1 MPSAMPVRVAI
12 DIETTGLQVESDSII
27 EIGAVRFRGA
37 EILDS
42 FETFVEPRRSLP
54 YRIQRLTHIAPAML
68 VGAPAFGAIAPRL
81 RALLGD
87 APLVGHSVGF
97 DAAFLRKLHVGERN
111 QLLDTFELA
120 SLLLPTLPSYSLDSV
135 AAHLGLSAPN
145 HHRALADAILA
156 RDVLLALEARIA
168 AMPDQILIDLC
179 ELTSPTVLPSSALL
193 RQERA
198 RRGIA
203 GGSAASFGQALG
215 DKLRM
220 NPAVLN
226 LHVAEM
232 PTPAPEEIAPAAASD
247 TPDPAA
253 AASFAPPDPAVRAA
267 VMACLDGGGIGMVEL
282 APPADRQADV
292 LLPML
297 AWALAQDRRICI
309 ATASAAGARTLAD
322 ALPDLLARVTQTPMQ
337 VATLLEPR
345 DYLCLHRWYGPARL
359 ALAHDADALRGF
371 AKLTVWAHGSAT
383 GARDEVMLNPT
394 ETSAWETVRASADFA
409 GMAGCAY
416 RERGW
421 CFARRAREAAEAAR
435 VILTTHAAL
444 FAATNALPHADGYLI
459 LDAHLL
465 EEQIM
470 DRAAYGVEMVPLDRA
485 LDALWRRDGQG
496 LLAQA
501 VRAIPGDTGQNWGN
515 QATKARDAAKIF
527 FTALA
532 ALPAEAQALGKH
544 PANAEGAPMAVRLDE
559 NARALPDWG
568 SLAEAWQA
576 LEKRLNALSDSANQ
590 AQRLLAK
597 VRGTEALAQEIAAR
611 QSELRQIARWGHDC
625 LDQPRDDM
633 VYWIRAA
640 QPPRPNAR
648 GRYVPSSDEFASLQ
662 GAPTHATHLVG
673 SVLREL
679 HAGVVLAGTALAVEG
694 RFDQMADRLGV
705 GPLAQVAAPP
715 LDFRAQTLLL
725 VPADAP
731 EPNMPA
737 YQRSMTDALVQVA
750 KALNGN
756 TVALFASHTALRTTY
771 NAIKPILEQHDIL
784 VLAQGMDG
792 SLRQMWQNFRGQE
805 RIVLLGA
812 GGMWEGWESDGARP
826 GCLFIPR
833 LPLPALG
840 DPAIAA
846 RAERHS
852 DHMHHFTVPH
862 AALRL
867 RQALNRLAWAHTQRT
882 VVILYDGRVIS
893 KDYGATILNTLP
905 PLTLREPDATMLGAT
920 AHDWLA
926 E

>member
-27 EIGAVRFRGA
+27 EIGAVRFRGPD
-37 EILDS
+37 ILES
-42 FETFVEPRRSLP
+42 FETFVEPRRHVP
-54 YRIQRLTHIAPAML
+54 YRIQRLTHITPAML

-156 RDVLLALEARIA
+156 RDVLLALEARIT

-179 ELTSPTVLPSSALL
+179 ELTSPAVLPSSALL

-203 GGSAASFGQALG
+203 GGGAASFGQALG

-232 PTPAPEEIAPAAASD
+232 PAPAPEALTPAENATSESAL
-247 TPDPAA
+247 TAIPDPPVQAMVA
-253 AASFAPPDPAVRAA
+253 T
-267 VMACLDGGGIGMVEL
+267 CLDEQTIGMVEL
-282 APPADRQADV
+282 APPAERQADV
-292 LLPML
+292 LAPAL
-297 AWALAQDRRICI
+297 AWALHNNQRLCI
-309 ATASAAGARTLAD
+309 AAASPASARALAHTLPA
-322 ALPDLLARVTQTPMQ
+322 LLAAQTSDPIP
-337 VATLLEPR
+337 VATVLEPR
-345 DYLCLHRWYGPARL
+345 GYLCLHRWYGPARM

-371 AKLTVWAHGSAT
+371 AKMTVWAHGTAT
-383 GARDEVMLNPT
+383 GARDEVMLNPS
-394 ETSAWETVRASADFA
+394 ETSAWETVRAGTEFA
-409 GMAGCAY
+409 GMTGCAY

-421 CFARRAREAAEAAR
+421 CFARRAREAADAAR
-435 VILTTHAAL
+435 IILTTHAAL
-444 FAATNALPHADGYLI
+444 FDATSTLPHADGYLI

-470 DRAAYGVEMVPLDRA
+470 ERAAYGVEVVPLERA

-501 VRAIPGDTGQNWGN
+501 VRAIPGDTGQNWGS
-515 QATKARDAAKIF
+515 QVAKARDAARIF
-527 FTALA
+527 FAALT
-532 ALPAEAQALGKH
+532 ALPAEAQTQGKH
-544 PANAEGAPMAVRLDE
+544 PANAEGVPMAVRLDE
-559 NARALPDWG
+559 SARALPGWG
-568 SLAEAWQA
+568 SLAEAGQA
-576 LEKRLNALSDSANQ
+576 LEKRLNAVSESANQ

-597 VRGTEALAQEIAAR
+597 VRGTEALAQELAAR
-611 QSELRQIARWGHDC
+611 QGELRQIARWGHDC
-625 LDQPRDDM
+625 LAQPRDDM

-640 QPPRPNAR
+640 QTPRPNTR
-648 GRYVPSSDEFASLQ
+648 GRYVPPSDEFASLQ
-662 GAPTHATHLVG
+662 GAPTHAAHLVG
-673 SVLREL
+673 PVLREL

-694 RFDQMADRLGV
+694 RFEQMADRLGV
-705 GPLAQVAAPP
+705 APLAYTAAPP

-737 YQRSMTDALVQVA
+737 FQRSMNDALVQVA
-750 KALNGN
+750 RTLNGN
-756 TVALFASHTALRTTY
+756 TVVLFASHTALRTTY
-771 NAIKPILEQHDIL
+771 NAIKPMLEQHDIL

-792 SLRQMWQNFRGQE
+792 SLRQMWQNFRSQE

-826 GCLFIPR
+826 QCLFIPR

-867 RQALNRLAWAHTQRT
+867 RQALNRLAWAHSQRN

-905 PLTLREPDATMLGAT
+905 PLTLREPDATMLGTA
-920 AHDWLA
+920 AHDWLN

>member
-1 MPSAMPVRVAI
+1 MPGAMPVRVAI

-54 YRIQRLTHIAPAML
+54 YRIQRLTHITPAML
-68 VGAPAFGAIAPRL
+68 VGAPTFGAIAPRL
-81 RALLGD
+81 RELLGD

-156 RDVLLALEARIA
+156 RDVVVALEARIA

-179 ELTSPTVLPSSALL
+179 ELTSPAVLPSSALL

-203 GGSAASFGQALG
+203 GGAAASFGQALG

-220 NPAVLN
+220 HPAVLN
-226 LHVAEM
+226 LHVAAM
-232 PTPAPEEIAPAAASD
+232 PAPAPDLIAPIVPTDALAAAG
-247 TPDPAA
+247 A
-253 AASFAPPDPAVRAA
+253 PDPAVGAA
-267 VMACLDGGGIGMVEL
+267 VTACLDDGALGMVEL
-282 APPADRQADV
+282 APPPDRQADV
-292 LLPML
+292 LLPAL
-297 AWALAQDRRICI
+297 AWALTQDRRLCI
-309 ATASAAGARTLAD
+309 ATAAPAGARTLAD
-322 ALPDLLARVTQTPMQ
+322 ALPALLARVTEQPVR

-371 AKLTVWAHGSAT
+371 AKLTVWAHGTAT
-383 GARDEVMLNPT
+383 GARDEVMLNPI
-394 ETSAWETVRASADFA
+394 ETSAWETVRASADFV

-421 CFARRAREAAEAAR
+421 CFARRARESAEEAR
-435 VILTTHAAL
+435 IILTTHAAL
-444 FAATNALPHADGYLI
+444 FDAASALPPADGYLL

-470 DRAAYGVEMVPLDRA
+470 DRAAYGMEVAPLNRA

-501 VRAIPGDTGQNWGN
+501 VHAIPGDTGQNWGN
-515 QATKARDAAKIF
+515 QATKARDAARIF
-527 FTALA
+527 FAALT
-532 ALPAEAQALGKH
+532 ALPAEAQAQGKH
-544 PANAEGAPMAVRLDE
+544 PANAEGAPQAVRLDE
-559 NARALPDWG
+559 SARALPGWG

-597 VRGTEALAQEIAAR
+597 VRGTEALAQELAAR

-640 QPPRPNAR
+640 QPPRPNTR
-648 GRYVPSSDEFASLQ
+648 GRYVPSHDESAALH
-662 GAPTHATHLVG
+662 GAPTHAAHLVG
-673 SVLREL
+673 PVLRAL

-705 GPLAQVAAPP
+705 APLAQTAAPP

-737 YQRSMTDALVQVA
+737 YQRSMNDALVQVA
-750 KALNGN
+750 RALNGN

-771 NAIKPILEQHDIL
+771 NTIKPILEQDDIL

-867 RQALNRLAWAHTQRT
+867 RQALNRLAWAHTNRN

-905 PLTLREPDATMLGAT
+905 PLILREPDATMLGTT
-920 AHDWLA
+920 AHDWLH